1 MGELSAQAVVEE
13 LRTIAMAK
21 ATDVLQVRGGRLE
34 IADIQDMA
42 AVASIETTSSGLRV
56 KFYDKLKA
64 LELLGK
70 CLGLFSGD
78 VPEES
83 GQSTLLQ
90 ALLDGT
96 REEVALDDLPEAE
109 QATEACHD
117 LVESGE
123 SS

>member
-13 LRTIAMAK
+13 LQAIAMAK
-21 ATDVLQVRGGRLE
+21 ATDVLQVRGGKLE

-83 GQSTLLQ
+83 GQSTLLH
-90 ALLDGT
+90 AILDGT

-109 QATEACHD
+109 QAAEDRHD

-123 SS
+123 SA

>member
-1 MGELSAQAVVEE
+1 LGELSAQAVVEE